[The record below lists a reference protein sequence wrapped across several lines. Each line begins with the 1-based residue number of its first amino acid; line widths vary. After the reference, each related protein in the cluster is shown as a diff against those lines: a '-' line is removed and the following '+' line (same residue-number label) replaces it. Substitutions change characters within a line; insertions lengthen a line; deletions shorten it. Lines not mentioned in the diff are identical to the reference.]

1 MREIKACLMDTVESS
16 ICMTRVRE
24 CKDMIINMHQ
34 PLNENAQEEGEVF
47 AMDSD
52 DEMALYEELDA
63 MTEAL
68 DRAEEADKS
77 WELVAAK
84 NFNQVRAC
92 VRACVRVCVCV
103 LESKSVRVHASV
115 HAHVRVRVRVRVECL
130 DNAQRRF

>member
-1 MREIKACLMDTVESS
+1 MRDIKACLMDTVDSS
-16 ICMTRVRE
+16 MCMTRVKE

-34 PLNENAQEEGEVF
+34 PLDEDAQEEGEVF

-68 DRAEEADKS
+68 DRAEEANKS

-92 VRACVRVCVCV
+92 VRVCVTERECACACACV
-103 LESKSVRVHASV
+103 HAC
-115 HAHVRVRVRVRVECL
+115 AC
-130 DNAQRRF
+130 ACACARRIS